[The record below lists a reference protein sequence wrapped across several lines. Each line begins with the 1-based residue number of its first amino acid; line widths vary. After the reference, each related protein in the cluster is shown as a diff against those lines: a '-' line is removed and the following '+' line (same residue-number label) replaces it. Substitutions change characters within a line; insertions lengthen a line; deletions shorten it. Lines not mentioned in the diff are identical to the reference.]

1 MSKTIVVFGASG
13 TIGQGF
19 IKATLEKGNS
29 LEHNFSGEYLFVAS
43 LICSGDELAMNFWY
57 LILMQV
63 VSRLLEYS
71 DQKNQQRRFL
81 LGWGILPRINLYPL
95 LAMLVSNSIM
105 ARL

>member
-29 LEHNFSGEYLFVAS
+29 LEHNFLGELLQV
-43 LICSGDELAMNFWY
+43 LIIYSGDELAMKFWC

-71 DQKNQQRRFL
+71 DQKNQQRRFS
-81 LGWGILPRINLYPL
+81 LGWEILPRINLYPL